1 MYTTIIRGFLS
12 LLLLSTSSTH
22 VSRSHLSVTN
32 VWAGE
37 RERKKQNK
45 STFSM
50 NFNQGKSGKRA
61 KKSRYIY
68 LYERHFV
75 LRKWK
80 QKGGR
85 LNRKCLFMTRFDC
98 LSWHPTCSNTSP
110 CFCLIVLPQKMVIT
124 DRFGCLNTT

>member
-61 KKSRYIY
+61 KKKKVHILIRATFRSK
-68 LYERHFV
+68 EM
-75 LRKWK
+75 KTE
-80 QKGGR
+80 GG
-85 LNRKCLFMTRFDC
+85 KIE
-98 LSWHPTCSNTSP
+98 S
-110 CFCLIVLPQKMVIT
+110 KMLVYDT
-124 DRFGCLNTT
+124 L